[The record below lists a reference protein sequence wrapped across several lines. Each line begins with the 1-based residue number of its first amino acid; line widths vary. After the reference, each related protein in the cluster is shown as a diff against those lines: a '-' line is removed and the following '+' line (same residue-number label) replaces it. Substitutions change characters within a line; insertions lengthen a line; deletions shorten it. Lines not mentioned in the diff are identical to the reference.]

1 MKISPGEYT
10 PNRVRRFLDT
20 FAETGSVNGAA
31 KIARIR
37 PATHYALL
45 ESDLG
50 YRHARRRR

>member
-20 FAETGSVNGAA
+20 FAETGSVTAAA

-50 YRHARRRR
+50 YRHARSSR